1 MARSNAAAH
10 GMVTLVTSAPAPFGR
25 SLADMKTLS
34 LRPLFVAAVVALSLG
49 MSAFSSDLSLA
60 QEQPEAKR
68 KIVSNMPPVYP
79 ELARKMQI
87 SGTVRVEAVITPNGK
102 VKFTQVVGGSP
113 VLAKAAVDA
122 IEKWRWAPALQETK
136 ELIELSFH
144 P

>member
-1 MARSNAAAH
+1 
-10 GMVTLVTSAPAPFGR
+10 MVTLVTSAPAPFGR

-122 IEKWRWAPALQETK
+122 IEKWRWAPAPQETK

>member
-1 MARSNAAAH
+1 
-10 GMVTLVTSAPAPFGR
+10 
-25 SLADMKTLS
+25 
-34 LRPLFVAAVVALSLG
+34 
-49 MSAFSSDLSLA
+49 
-60 QEQPEAKR
+60 
-68 KIVSNMPPVYP
+68 
-79 ELARKMQI
+79 MQI

-122 IEKWRWAPALQETK
+122 IEKWRWAPAPQETK